1 MRRRKAGK
9 SKLRRR
15 RRPEELTVAKRY
27 TAVPASVAGELRE
40 ATRLYGSLG
49 RALQVAT
56 EMLIRMK
63 KRPPPASGSRSGTIP
78 VTFKL
83 LPRTIDLIDQLA
95 NSVYDGRQPVFI
107 ACIGVLKIVTLENEV

>member
-1 MRRRKAGK
+1 MTRRKAGK
-9 SKLRRR
+9 RNLRHRR
-15 RRPEELTVAKRY
+15 KPEELTVAKRY
-27 TAVPASVAGELRE
+27 TAVPTSVAAELRR
-40 ATRLYGSLG
+40 ATGLYGSLG

-63 KRPPPASGSRSGTIP
+63 KRPLPPSRARQEAIP

-95 NSVYDGRQPVFI
+95 SSVYENRQQVFV
-107 ACIGVLKIVTLENEV
+107 ACIDVLKMTDI

>member
-9 SKLRRR
+9 RKLWRR

-63 KRPPPASGSRSGTIP
+63 KRPPPASRSRSETIP

-95 NSVYDGRQPVFI
+95 NSIYDSREQVFV
-107 ACIGVLKIVTLENEV
+107 ACIEVLKMTDI